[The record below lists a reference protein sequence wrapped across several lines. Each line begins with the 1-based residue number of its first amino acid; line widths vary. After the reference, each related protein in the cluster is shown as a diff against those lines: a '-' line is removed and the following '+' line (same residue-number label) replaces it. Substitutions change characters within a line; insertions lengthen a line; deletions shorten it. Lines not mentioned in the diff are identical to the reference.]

1 MESRLCP
8 VCRKGKVWLRH
19 VRTCSFYCSK
29 TWRTWSP
36 DMQASAVESA
46 METSITPISETA
58 TNEELSKGK
67 PEFLK

>member
-46 METSITPISETA
+46 QSESL
-58 TNEELSKGK
+58 ELTQDLESKVPPK
-67 PEFLK
+67 PSFLK